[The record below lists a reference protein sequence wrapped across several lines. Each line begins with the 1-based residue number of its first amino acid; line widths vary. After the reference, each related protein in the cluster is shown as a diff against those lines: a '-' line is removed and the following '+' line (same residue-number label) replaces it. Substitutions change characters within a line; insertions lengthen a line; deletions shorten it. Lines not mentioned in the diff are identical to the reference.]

1 MKLFE
6 VIEWQLTV
14 SEEAWGLAPFKKI
27 LDRDKT
33 KDKEVSLKEMLFIFF
48 YCDIKSNYIN
58 FPPDQ
63 RESEIKHDIK
73 LPSKWKIDKVI
84 IEAIALYE
92 RISTSVVEKLYIQ
105 SLKAAT
111 DIGNYLEN
119 TEALLNERDEN
130 GRIVTDINKITQSV
144 ARIPILMRDL
154 KAAYLELVK
163 EREDITKKTKGSKKF
178 NLFEDGGEVIQFD
191 T

>member
-73 LPSKWKIDKVI
+73 LPSKWKIDKVM
-84 IEAIALYE
+84 IEAISLYE

-154 KAAYLELVK
+154 KAAYQELVK